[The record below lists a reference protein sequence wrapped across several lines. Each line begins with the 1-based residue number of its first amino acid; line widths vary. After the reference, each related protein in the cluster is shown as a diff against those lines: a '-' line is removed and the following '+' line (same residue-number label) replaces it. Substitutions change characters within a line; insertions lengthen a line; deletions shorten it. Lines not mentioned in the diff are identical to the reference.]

1 MQWYTQRGC
10 LGKLLLFPFFV
21 TFIVIYISF
30 LLCKSFLTA
39 VFIFLWELIKLI
51 AKSFKRGKPPL
62 TGIEY
67 ESFVADYL
75 SSQGYFGIK
84 KTPASKDYGVDLTAY
99 KGCQKYAFQCK
110 YYAQP
115 VSVSAVQEVVAGMA
129 YYKCTKSAVV
139 TNSTFTASA
148 QTLAAQNKVL
158 LLAGVT
164 PDNTPTKKKK
174 HVDAFNISTP
184 FEDTIPVKI
193 STPLSG
199 VEFADYRIVLKAL
212 EHTEFELP
220 IDFLCFICQT
230 EKVQTSVVQRKL
242 KWGYAR
248 TANLLDVLVEKELL
262 LYSPP
267 GYLWTEKAKAPHES

>member
-10 LGKLLLFPFFV
+10 LGKFLLFPFFL

-67 ESFVADYL
+67 EEFVAGYL
-75 SSQGYFGIK
+75 RSHGYLGVK

-99 KGCQKYAFQCK
+99 KGCKKYAFQCK

-115 VSVSAVQEVVAGMA
+115 VGVAAVQEVVAGMA
-129 YYKCTKSAVV
+129 YYKCSKAVVV

-148 QTLAAQNKVL
+148 QTLAAQNNVL
-158 LLAGVT
+158 LLASIAPHT
-164 PDNTPTKKKK
+164 APAKKKRTNSP
-174 HVDAFNISTP
+174 DISTP
-184 FEDTIPVKI
+184 FEDDVPVKI
-193 STPLSG
+193 STPLKG
-199 VEFADYRIVLKAL
+199 ADVADYRIVLKAL
-212 EHTEFELP
+212 EDTEFDLP
-220 IDFLCFICQT
+220 IDFLHFICQT
-230 EKVQTSVVQRKL
+230 ERVLTSAVQRKL

-248 TANLLDVLVEKELL
+248 TAEMLDVLVEKELL